1 MYKCR
6 SMLMLRIDLYFFAQ
20 KEKYY
25 NGPGN
30 LDHEFYI

>member
-1 MYKCR
+1 MISYMKMIYIKCR

-25 NGPGN
+25 A
-30 LDHEFYI
+30 